1 MSRILITAVIC
12 LLVSR
17 ECSLRTLPDAEDS
30 VVSVYTTQPS
40 TSGAS
45 IDVYHQIANN
55 IAERITSPIYRF
67 LGIEKNTTQ
76 SSTTKRPWDKIEL
89 LEEAPED
96 VSKLATSPIGNDI
109 SNDKDVE
116 ELSTDALKKINRK
129 PEKITLFSSYLP
141 FVKEKIEL
149 NETINEVGDDDEIF
163 GFEDVDDGEAEPKPR
178 DGPFVFVLEI
188 LGSIV
193 QLLYGGVVAL
203 FSSSK
208 ST

>member
-1 MSRILITAVIC
+1 MSRFLTIAVIC

-40 TSGAS
+40 TSSAS

-67 LGIEKNTTQ
+67 LGIGKNTTQ

-89 LEEAPED
+89 LEDAPED

-109 SNDKDVE
+109 SNEKDVE
-116 ELSTDALKKINRK
+116 ELSTDALNKISRK

-141 FVKEKIEL
+141 AVKEKIEL
-149 NETINEVGDDDEIF
+149 NETINEVGDDDEVF
-163 GFEDVDDGEAEPKPR
+163 GFEDVDDEAETKPR
-178 DGPFVFVLEI
+178 DGPFVFVLEV

-193 QLLYGGVVAL
+193 QLLYGGFVAL

-208 ST
+208 SS